1 MAVTQKVLVV
11 QLRDSLE
18 TGHAPPPPFHQ
29 ALPTAVTGPHSSP
42 HHEESLMLGSEV
54 TQQTYC
60 LKWPLSRKQNI
71 AEAAAV

>member
-42 HHEESLMLGSEV
+42 HHEESLMLGSGGH
-54 TQQTYC
+54 
-60 LKWPLSRKQNI
+60 
-71 AEAAAV
+71 AADILLEMASE